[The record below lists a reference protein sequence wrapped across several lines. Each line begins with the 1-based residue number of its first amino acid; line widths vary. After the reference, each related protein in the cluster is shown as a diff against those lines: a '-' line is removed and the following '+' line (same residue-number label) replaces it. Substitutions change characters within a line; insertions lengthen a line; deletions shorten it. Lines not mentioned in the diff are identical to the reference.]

1 MSRFTEPVEKIRDAA
16 KDYVDMRVDMVK
28 LRTVKGLSVA
38 ANHILSMSLLLILG
52 SLFMLALAFG
62 SVLWLGSAIGSY
74 AGGAFIVAAF
84 FLVLAVLVFIFRKKL
99 FLNSFVRLFT
109 SIFFDDSDNKEDAE

>member
-1 MSRFTEPVEKIRDAA
+1 
-16 KDYVDMRVDMVK
+16 MRVDMVK

-38 ANHILSMSLLLILG
+38 SNHILSMSLLLILG